1 MLFIKPCFFRKQVS
15 EENAS
20 EIELQNGASR
30 GSNNSN
36 DSFTTKG
43 KRTINSIENELKALG
58 KPDKGETF
66 GQAFIH

>member
-1 MLFIKPCFFRKQVS
+1 VS
-15 EENAS
+15 PEDNAI

-30 GSNNSN
+30 GENSSS
-36 DSFTTKG
+36 DSFTMKG

-66 GQAFIH
+66 GEAFIH